1 MAKAPESKTPESRR
15 KLSVV
20 LKCKYGKY
28 MPNDKVSL
36 AKNEAE
42 RLLSLDVATK
52 A

>member
-1 MAKAPESKTPESRR
+1 MAKTPESKTPESK

-28 MPNDKVSL
+28 MPNDKISL
-36 AKNEAE
+36 AKDEAE